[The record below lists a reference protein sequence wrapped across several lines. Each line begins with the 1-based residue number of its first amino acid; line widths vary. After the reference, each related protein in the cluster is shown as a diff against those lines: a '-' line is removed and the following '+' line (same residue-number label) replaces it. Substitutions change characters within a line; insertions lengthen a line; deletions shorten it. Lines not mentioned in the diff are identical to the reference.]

1 MEHNLLLMPNISLGI
16 EHLCFHFVVTVES
29 QHSEVLARVLIP
41 KHGVDRTLM
50 VVDGRGINLSNFCL

>member
-1 MEHNLLLMPNISLGI
+1 MPNISLGI